1 MALHNFIRDSTTKD
15 DDFAEY
21 ERMEEQELN
30 RSNIEDAPEVEV
42 TRYEPTGDTY
52 MTEVRN
58 HIAESIWNARY

>member
-1 MALHNFIRDSTTKD
+1 
-15 DDFAEY
+15 
-21 ERMEEQELN
+21 MEEQELN

-58 HIAESIWNARY
+58 HIAESIWNAHY